1 MKMLDRAVLW
11 DLDGVIADTAF
22 CHCLSWQQAF
32 VKRGVTFTEEQFR
45 HHFGQRND
53 LIIRCILGPDV
64 PLDQIQNIAQ
74 DKEEFFQQNIVK
86 DLRPFPGVVNLLRL
100 LKEKGIKSSIGSSAP
115 RENIRI
121 TLSHLDIENYFQAIA
136 SGQDVSEGKPS
147 PQIFLLAAK
156 RLNVDP
162 AHCIVIED
170 SVAGIEA
177 AKSGGMLC
185 IAVTNT
191 HPALN
196 LSRANLIVDSLEKVD
211 FNALVNLFK
220 KNI

>member
-1 MKMLDRAVLW
+1 MKISDRAVLW

-22 CHCLSWQQAF
+22 CHFLSWQQAF
-32 VKRGVTFTEEQFR
+32 RKSGVNYTNDEFK

-53 LIIRCILGPDV
+53 LIIRSILGTDV
-64 PLDQIQNIAQ
+64 SVNEIREIALDKETFFRQNI
-74 DKEEFFQQNIVK
+74 IK
-86 DLRPFPGVVNLLRL
+86 DLKGFPGVVNLLRVL
-100 LKEKGIKSSIGSSAP
+100 RENGIKSGIGSSAP
-115 RENIRI
+115 LDNIRLV
-121 TLSHLDIENYFQAIA
+121 LSQLGIEDYFQAIA
-136 SGQDVSEGKPS
+136 TGQEVTEGKPS

-162 AHCIVIED
+162 VYCIVIED
-170 SVAGIEA
+170 AVAGVKA

-191 HPALN
+191 HPASS
-196 LSRANLIVDSLEKVD
+196 LSKADLVVDSLEKVD
-211 FNALVNLFK
+211 IKTLIKLLK